1 MAFSLV
7 FILGIA
13 AVIIAATLVI
23 VALFRSN
30 GD

>member
-7 FILGIA
+7 FTVGIA
-13 AVIIAATLVI
+13 AVIIAATIVI
-23 VALFRSN
+23 VALFRNN